1 MDLLEWEP
9 VEALR
14 TATSNAGIVLSWSGE
29 MNPYK
34 DGTLGTVAEGGY
46 ADLIIV
52 NGNPLE
58 DVHMIDRENV
68 MWVMKDGK
76 IYKNTL

>member
-1 MDLLEWEP
+1 
-9 VEALR
+9 
-14 TATSNAGIVLSWSGE
+14 VLSWSGG

-34 DGTLGTVAEGGY
+34 YGSLGTVEAGGY

-58 DVHMIDRENV
+58 DIHMIDRENV
-68 MWVMKDGK
+68 MWVMKNGAV
-76 IYKNTL
+76 YKDQLAN

>member
-1 MDLLEWEP
+1 M
-9 VEALR
+9 EALR
-14 TATSNAGIVLSWSGE
+14 TATSSAGHVLSWSGD

-34 DGTLGTVAEGGY
+34 EGPLGVIAPGAY
-46 ADLIIV
+46 ADMIIV

-68 MWVMKDGK
+68 RVVLKNAVV
-76 IYKNTL
+76 YKNTL